1 MTRPHHREIP
11 LPANERVRIVEQRVL
26 ADDWFVLKKNIFDY
40 RHSSGR
46 WQRLQ
51 RETYDRGDGAA
62 LLLFNRARGTV
73 VLTRQ
78 FRFPAYANGLADGML
93 VEACA
98 GLLDNE
104 APEVAIRREV
114 EEETGF
120 AVRMPRKV
128 FEAFMSPG
136 SVTER
141 LHFFVAEYEPGDR
154 VSQGGGDA
162 SEGEDIE
169 VLELPLERALAMIG
183 TGEIQDGKTIMLL
196 QHAALVGLERL

>member
-1 MTRPHHREIP
+1 M
-11 LPANERVRIVEQRVL
+11 
-26 ADDWFVLKKNIFDY
+26 LKKNTFDY
-40 RHSSGR
+40 RNSGGH

-62 LLLFNRARGTV
+62 LLLFNRTRGTV

-114 EEETGF
+114 QEETGF
-120 AVRMPRKV
+120 EVRMPRKV

-141 LHFFVAEYEPGDR
+141 LHFFVAEYEAGDR
-154 VSQGGGDA
+154 VGDGGGNA

-183 TGEIQDGKTIMLL
+183 SGEIQDGKTIMLL

>member
-40 RHSSGR
+40 RHSNGR

-62 LLLFNRARGTV
+62 LLLFNRTRGTV
-73 VLTRQ
+73 VLIRQ
-78 FRFPAYANGLADGML
+78 FRFPAYANGLAEGML

-114 EEETGF
+114 QEETGF
-120 AVRMPRKV
+120 DVRMPRKV
-128 FEAFMSPG
+128 FQAFMSPG

-141 LHFFVAEYEPGDR
+141 LHFFVAEYDAGDR
-154 VSQGGGDA
+154 VGAGGGNA

-169 VLELPLERALAMIG
+169 VLELPLDRALAMIG